1 MLSKGPLPARDR
13 RLVAEAIIH
22 STEEERIK
30 AIEKEQERE
39 GSAS

>member
-1 MLSKGPLPARDR
+1 MFSSGPLPVPDR

-30 AIEKEQERE
+30 ATEKEQGRV